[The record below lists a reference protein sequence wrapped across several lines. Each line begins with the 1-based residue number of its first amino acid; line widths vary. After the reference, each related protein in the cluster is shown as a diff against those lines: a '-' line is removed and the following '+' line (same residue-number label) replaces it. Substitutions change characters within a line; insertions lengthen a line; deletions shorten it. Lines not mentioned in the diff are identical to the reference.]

1 MAYKLTWFGHA
12 AFGLETG
19 GCQLLVDPFFT
30 DNPAATV
37 RAEDVTANFILVTHG
52 HDDHLGD
59 TLEIA
64 RRTGATVIAI
74 TEIAN
79 WLENQ
84 GMKTHG
90 QQIGGGHVHPFGY
103 LKMTLALHTS
113 SLPDG
118 SYGGNPVGFLL
129 TTLQGEKIYF
139 AGDTGLF
146 GDMRLIGEEG
156 VHLAV
161 LPVGDNFTMGPAD
174 ALRAVKLLQPQ
185 HVLPVHYNTWEI
197 IAQGDITPWAERV
210 QAETGAQVHV
220 LSPGQNLQF

>member
-1 MAYKLTWFGHA
+1 MGYKLTWYGHA
-12 AFGLETG
+12 AFGLETSG
-19 GCQLLVDPFFT
+19 FHLLVDPYFT
-30 DNPAATV
+30 DNPVAAA
-37 RAEDVTANFILVTHG
+37 RAEDVAADYILVTHG

-64 RRTGATVIAI
+64 RRTNAAVIAV
-74 TEIAN
+74 TEIGD
-79 WLENQ
+79 WLKKQ
-84 GMKTHG
+84 GLQTHR
-90 QQIGGGHVHPFGY
+90 QQIGGGHAYPFGY

-129 TTLQGEKIYF
+129 TTLQEERIYF

-174 ALRAVKLLQPQ
+174 ALRAVKLIQPNF
-185 HVLPVHYNTWEI
+185 VIPVHYNTFPLIQQDVNAWAKAVENQTQ
-197 IAQGDITPWAERV
+197 AKVLVLKPGDTF
-210 QAETGAQVHV
+210 
-220 LSPGQNLQF
+220 QF

>member
-37 RAEDVTANFILVTHG
+37 CAEDVIANFILVTHG

-64 RRTGATVIAI
+64 RRTGATVIAV
-74 TEIAN
+74 TEIGD
-79 WLENQ
+79 WLKKRGTQ
-84 GMKTHG
+84 THRL
-90 QQIGGGHVHPFGY
+90 QIGGGHAFPFGY

-118 SYGGNPVGFLL
+118 SYGGNPAGFLL
-129 TTLQGEKIYF
+129 TTLQGKKIYF

-174 ALRAVKLLQPQ
+174 AMRAVKLLQPQ
-185 HVLPVHYNTWEI
+185 HVLPVHYNTWDI
-197 IAQGDITPWAERV
+197 IQQDNLSPWAGQV
-210 QAETGAQVHV
+210 QAETGAQVHL
-220 LSPGQNLQF
+220 LSPGQSLQF

>member
-37 RAEDVTANFILVTHG
+37 RAEDVTADFILVTHG

-59 TLEIA
+59 TLEIS
-64 RRTGATVIAI
+64 RRTGATVIAV
-74 TEIAN
+74 TEIGD
-79 WLENQ
+79 WLKKRGAQ
-84 GMKTHG
+84 THRL
-90 QQIGGGHVHPFGY
+90 QIGGGHAFPFGY

-118 SYGGNPVGFLL
+118 SYGGNPAGFLL

-146 GDMRLIGEEG
+146 GDMRLIGDEG

-161 LPVGDNFTMGPAD
+161 LPVSKIREKSFDLEEELLVLLRKSPNYTAFVTGASRTAD
-174 ALRAVKLLQPQ
+174 
-185 HVLPVHYNTWEI
+185 I
-197 IAQGDITPWAERV
+197 ERV
-210 QAETGAQVHV
+210 LALGVHGP
-220 LSPGQNLQF
+220 LELHILLLED

>member
-37 RAEDVTANFILVTHG
+37 RAEDVTADFILVTHG

-59 TLEIA
+59 TLEIS
-64 RRTGATVIAI
+64 RRTNATVIAV
-74 TEIAN
+74 TEIGD
-79 WLENQ
+79 WLKKRGAQ
-84 GMKTHG
+84 THRL
-90 QQIGGGHVHPFGY
+90 QIGGGHAFPFGY

-118 SYGGNPVGFLL
+118 SYGGNPAGFLL

-185 HVLPVHYNTWEI
+185 HVLPVHYNTWDI
-197 IAQGDITPWAERV
+197 IQQDNLSPWAGQV
-210 QAETGAQVHV
+210 QAETGAQVHL
-220 LSPGQNLQF
+220 LSPGQSLQF